1 VLIPKKRDACRISD
15 YRPISLTHSFTKLV
29 SKLMA
34 NRLSPQ
40 LDHIISINQTAFIK
54 KRSIHDNFLYVQE
67 TLRDLYKRK
76 IPSLFIKL
84 DISKAFD
91 TVSWSYLLQ
100 TMKHIGFGLRWRN
113 WVSSL
118 LCTASSFL
126 LNGEPKKRVCH

>member
-1 VLIPKKRDACRISD
+1 
-15 YRPISLTHSFTKLV
+15 
-29 SKLMA
+29 MA